1 MLLQGRSPWRSSW
14 RSQQVCSWEVLGE
27 FAETV
32 GVLSDGN
39 VAIRPNYLRWE
50 VYKTQGNAMHLGR
63 PEKFSIGTWRHPF
76 GVIDTPCADV
86 KGSAVVVLRTL
97 SQNT

>member
-1 MLLQGRSPWRSSW
+1 M
-14 RSQQVCSWEVLGE
+14 
-27 FAETV
+27 

-63 PEKFSIGTWRHPF
+63 RKSSRLGP
-76 GVIDTPCADV
+76 GVILL
-86 KGSAVVVLRTL
+86 G
-97 SQNT
+97 